1 MVSAIAIW
9 YIRAPYTVRQRL
21 TPSAPAGQPHVNQ
34 GSQPVSEKTPEITQD
49 AFREGT
55 EAAAD
60 EVVEEDANGV
70 VNELDEVV
78 ETAANEIVNEL
89 DEVVDE
95 LDEIVV
101 VLVELLVVKV
111 LVEESEEVI
120 VELLVLIVLVVVGV

>member
-78 ETAANEIVNEL
+78 
-89 DEVVDE
+89 DE